1 MYVLTFKLILSK
13 VQFLSYVFVFKIN
26 DLPKWNELVEAKVR
40 SFENF
45 NYKPA
50 DSSFRIYNEKLN
62 WRTESRIKPI
72 IYEEN
77 FHPHHNV
84 FQVNFESQN
93 NADLFLNHS
102 NSFKKVPHYKL
113 NWKAEPK
120 IDSKNSTY
128 RRSENDNPDYTPKVK
143 YPHALKSII

>member
-1 MYVLTFKLILSK
+1 VLTFFTQKSDILNYAFKL
-13 VQFLSYVFVFKIN
+13 KIN

-72 IYEEN
+72 IYEESV
-77 FHPHHNV
+77 HPHHNV
-84 FQVNFESQN
+84 FQVNFQFN
-93 NADLFLNHS
+93 N
-102 NSFKKVPHYKL
+102 
-113 NWKAEPK
+113 
-120 IDSKNSTY
+120 
-128 RRSENDNPDYTPKVK
+128 
-143 YPHALKSII
+143 IIT